1 MKDLDPL
8 LKEPVQPK
16 DWTAGLERPKQLLE
30 HIAEDPEPLV
40 DLAHRPIVSARQ
52 FDRDKTM
59 QLCRLAA
66 LYETTPALIQLPLTG
81 KILISAFYEPS
92 TRTRLSFES
101 AWHRLGGDIMSITD
115 PSSTGIAKG
124 ESMGDVAE
132 MFNNYGDLVV
142 LRDSSESAVY
152 EMLEQLRIPIINAGN
167 GIDEHP
173 TQALADMYTIFKWRP
188 ELLQQDLEP
197 AKRARVGIIGV
208 PSRMRTVRSLLMF
221 LALFANSID
230 EVVLISEAEENFD
243 PGQREELEQAG
254 LRMRISANL
263 DDELPGLDVAYINSI
278 AWVGDTYVK
287 LGERLRL
294 SASSPFKKGAII
306 LHPLARGA
314 GIVHGSGPDRTQLV
328 LRPGPRCGVR
338 AHGIANDPYSAH
350 PSSDGHPQRRLSAT
364 SGARDA
370 TGPTP
375 NHEERLIDRYVWYRR
390 CHPRRR
396 VTRGGPANAG
406 GHGGHSVSPRP

>member
-1 MKDLDPL
+1 MKELDPL
-8 LKEPVQPK
+8 LQEPVQPK

-30 HIAEDPEPLV
+30 HIEEDPEPLV

-52 FDRDKTM
+52 FDRAKTV

-142 LRDSSESAVY
+142 LRDSSENAVY
-152 EMLEQLRIPIINAGN
+152 EMLESLRIPIINAGN
-167 GIDEHP
+167 GVDEHP
-173 TQALADMYTIFKWRP
+173 TQALSDIYTVFKWRP
-188 ELLQQDLEP
+188 DLLQEDLAES
-197 AKRARVGIIGV
+197 KRARIGIIGV
-208 PSRMRTVRSLLMF
+208 PNRMRTVRSLLMF
-221 LALFANSID
+221 LALFPNAFSEI
-230 EVVLISEAEENFD
+230 VLISEAEENFD
-243 PGQREELEQAG
+243 EGQREELEQAG
-254 LRMRISANL
+254 LTLRVSKDLQSELPNL
-263 DDELPGLDVAYINSI
+263 DVVYINSI

-294 SASSPFKKGAII
+294 DASSPLKKGAII
-306 LHPLARGA
+306 MHPLARGA
-314 GIVHGSGPDRTQLV
+314 ELATDLDRTEHNWYFAQARGAVFTRMAL
-328 LRPGPRCGVR
+328 LTTLT
-338 AHGIANDPYSAH
+338 
-350 PSSDGHPQRRLSAT
+350 QRIHQVM
-364 SGARDA
+364 D
-370 TGPTP
+370 TP
-375 NHEERLIDRYVWYRR
+375 DD
-390 CHPRRR
+390 
-396 VTRGGPANAG
+396 
-406 GHGGHSVSPRP
+406 